1 MVIGEGLTVLET
13 ELKPI
18 DPDQIEVHKFF
29 GYKQA
34 GKIDGELVIERV
46 KKRIERMEQLLVMNL
61 CNINLIKAINYGV
74 IPVAGYVNNVLDL
87 RKSDLEDLHKIVK
100 STVRDKKCHGRE
112 SSEENLYVKK
122 YLGTGL
128 KRL

>member
-1 MVIGEGLTVLET
+1 
-13 ELKPI
+13 
-18 DPDQIEVHKFF
+18 
-29 GYKQA
+29 
-34 GKIDGELVIERV
+34 
-46 KKRIERMEQLLVMNL
+46 MNL
-61 CNINLIKAINYGV
+61 YNINLIKAINYGV